1 MLEFKQG
8 LLLLETIIVGNLLKT
23 ISKDALDASIMRFEH
38 LLLGSEL
45 LGYFKTCLK
54 ILTGCS
60 LTRHLS
66 LLSGCQ

>member
-8 LLLLETIIVGNLLKT
+8 LLLLDTFIDSNLLKT
-23 ISKDALDASIMRFEH
+23 ISKDALDASVMRFED

-45 LGYFKTCLK
+45 LGNFKTCLK
-54 ILTGCS
+54 VLIGCN

-66 LLSGCQ
+66 LLSSSQ